1 MSEIYNDRH
10 PSVTDD
16 EIDLR
21 ELFNVL
27 LDGKWIILSIT
38 AFASIFGIIY
48 SLLLPDV
55 YESKAVL
62 APVDSSNGISGALSS
77 YSGLAGL
84 AGISLSS
91 SNPENNSTKALEKLK
106 SLSFFEKHIMPNIF
120 LPNLMAVK
128 EWNHDI
134 NTVVYNDTIYDVKNN
149 KWVRDYSYPNK
160 QIPSAQESF
169 LVFHNGHLNISEDKK
184 TGFITLAVKH
194 QSPNIAKKWVE
205 LVISEV
211 NTFYR
216 EKDKSES
223 EKAVNYLN
231 EQIKMTNLS
240 EVKESVAE
248 LLKNEIQ
255 KLTLI
260 EANQS
265 YIFDYIDPPA
275 VMQYK
280 SEPKRSV
287 ICIISTLIGGILSII
302 IVFLIHYAPRERNKN
317 L

>member
-1 MSEIYNDRH
+1 MNEIYNGRH
-10 PSVTDD
+10 TNVIDD

-27 LDGKWIILSIT
+27 LDGKWIILSVT
-38 AFASIFGIIY
+38 TFASTFGIIY

-55 YESKAVL
+55 YESKAIL
-62 APVDSSNGISGALSS
+62 APVDSSSGISGALSS
-77 YSGLAGL
+77 YSQLAGI

-91 SNPENNSTKALEKLK
+91 SNPENNSTKALKKLE
-106 SLSFFEKHIMPNIF
+106 SLSFFEKNILPNIF

-128 EWNHDI
+128 EWNHVT
-134 NTVVYNDTIYDVKNN
+134 NTLLYNDTAYDIKNN

-160 QIPSAQESF
+160 QVPSVQESF
-169 LVFHNGHLNISEDKK
+169 LVFHNGHLSTSEDKK
-184 TGFITLAVKH
+184 TGFITIAVKH

-205 LVISEV
+205 IIISEV
-211 NTFYR
+211 NTLYR

-231 EQIKMTNLS
+231 EQIKITNLS

-248 LLKNEIQ
+248 LLKNEVQ

-280 SEPKRSV
+280 SEPRRSV

-302 IVFLIHYAPRERNKN
+302 IVFLMHYAPRERNKN
-317 L
+317 I